1 MKKYDLILLGLY
13 VTILIVIIGIVLSVE
28 KQESQAKMEVKSY
41 MEALYKKSVNTVTVK
56 DTPLHLTLVRGDLS
70 RQGFVL
76 SGYMYVRNADFFK
89 VQGDT
94 LVITGKKEAV
104 SRLTLHLA
112 SDVKIDTVVNAPHV
126 KMESFNVK

>member
-13 VTILIVIIGIVLSVE
+13 VTILIVIIGIALSVE

-41 MEALYKKSVNTVTVK
+41 MEALYKKPVNTVTVK
-56 DTPLHLTLVRGDLS
+56 DTPLHLTIVRGDLS

-94 LVITGKKEAV
+94 LVITGKKEVV